1 MSSSAKS
8 TMSETDFIRGIVQ
21 RTGCGLLLDVNN
33 VFVSATNHGY
43 SALDYLSDFP
53 IEHVGEIHLAGH
65 AEQVDDEGD
74 RLLIDS
80 HDGPVTDAVW
90 KLFEIV
96 VSRSGP
102 IPTLVEWD
110 SNIPDWPVLKAE
122 AGPHRR
128 SWTVTQHPSH
138 PEKSMRV
145 VERIPR
151 HDGGQ
156 LSFAVAFSPALL
168 DPQSETPAA
177 VTGPNEKAA
186 VRRYNV
192 YRNNVTVS
200 LIDAL
205 AAIFPATQRITGVEF
220 FRAMARFHVRA
231 TPPTSPLLFEYGRDF
246 AGFIERYEYARSM
259 PWLADVARIE
269 RAWLDAYHAADMET
283 LRPEALASI
292 PPERLPDVFFVPH
305 PATRIVCS
313 EFPAVSIFVPNRSE
327 GPGDPIVPVAPQDA
341 LITRPGLEVVVRH
354 LPPGGATFLAC
365 LISGQ
370 TLGQAVSAAFEAST
384 AFDLP
389 ANIAGMIEA
398 GVFTAIDS
406 GDPG

>member
-1 MSSSAKS
+1 M
-8 TMSETDFIRGIVQ
+8 
-21 RTGCGLLLDVNN
+21 L
-33 VFVSATNHGY
+33 
-43 SALDYLSDFP
+43 
-53 IEHVGEIHLAGH
+53 
-65 AEQVDDEGD
+65 VD
-74 RLLIDS
+74 
-80 HDGPVTDAVW
+80 
-90 KLFEIV
+90 
-96 VSRSGP
+96 
-102 IPTLVEWD
+102 
-110 SNIPDWPVLKAE
+110 
-122 AGPHRR
+122 
-128 SWTVTQHPSH
+128 
-138 PEKSMRV
+138 
-145 VERIPR
+145 ERIGR
-151 HDGGQ
+151 RDGGR

-200 LIDAL
+200 LIDVL

-246 AGFIERYEYARSM
+246 PGFIERYEYARSM
-259 PWLADVARIE
+259 PWLADIARIE

-292 PPERLPDVFFVPH
+292 PPERLSDVIFVPH

-327 GPGDPIVPVAPQDA
+327 GPVDPIVAVAPQDA

-354 LPPGGATFLAC
+354 LPPGGAIFLAC